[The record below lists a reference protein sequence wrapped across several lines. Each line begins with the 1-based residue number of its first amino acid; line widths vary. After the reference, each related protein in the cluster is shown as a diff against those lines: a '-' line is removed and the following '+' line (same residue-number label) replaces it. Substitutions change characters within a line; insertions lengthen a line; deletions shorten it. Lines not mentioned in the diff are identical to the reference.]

1 MYRPPTLLDPLSF
14 ALGFLAGT
22 LFWFLIGRIR
32 GLWIEMRQQAQ
43 ERREQEELQRIQSLR
58 ARYLRHVARRAQGM
72 HLAAPLFSLEEIVLP
87 PRLLAPPPHAWPGEM
102 PPAMDTVETTLPY
115 LPWWPELGTT
125 FGAPPLSVHSLLFTS
140 SPIALLAPTGYGKT
154 VALAYLALLL
164 AQENESLEEKRG
176 TLPLLFHVSELPL
189 PFEETDFRF
198 ELLADALREQCPDL
212 NISELIALIQS
223 AVAEGKAVFLL
234 DGYDELPPEKQQE
247 VSQFLRALRRAVP
260 RLQIITTVSPEQV
273 DGLLSLGFHALA
285 LQSWERWRSREFVR
299 RWGELWARQVT
310 TEVWEG
316 VTLPS
321 VDPLLIASWLEGSLE
336 GLSPLELTL
345 KVWGAFAGDMGGLDV
360 RHALAAHLR
369 RLMPPEVPIAAA
381 ETLALQSL
389 AALQP
394 YFEQKQARQWLR
406 EFEPPEVEA
415 TASEEVSQK
424 KKGKKQKQPV
434 RPSLSVIDKFVAG
447 GLLQSRRGGRLTFLH
462 PGLMHFLAAHG
473 LSAYGMQ
480 ESLAAQPEWSG
491 KWGTLT
497 YLVTESEETALLG
510 ALLQEDAPPLYR
522 QRFLL
527 GRTLRLAPPKSAWR
541 KFLAQVGKIFQ
552 DESLPCAQRAEAM
565 LALALSRDPGA
576 PTLFRYY
583 LGSASADETLC
594 LAALGS
600 GLVRDEKAV
609 QALISLFLQHSSDK
623 VRTAAAL
630 ALVNI
635 GSSEALLALA
645 RALLQGDET
654 VRRIAA
660 EALAN
665 DPLEGH
671 ATLRDGLSMEDV
683 MLRRA
688 VVYGLARVQELWAVT
703 LLQQAQMQDDHWIV
717 RNAATAVLE
726 QKTDVRRRLPRP
738 LRPPSETDWLLKFA
752 ARKGMGIAPG
762 SPATEI
768 LLQVVREGEE
778 EERASALLY
787 LRNASSDAV
796 FSTLYQVLYDPASP
810 LRESVYRLLWEM
822 AWAGE
827 KLPHPQKYGL
837 RA

>member
-72 HLAAPLFSLEEIVLP
+72 HLAAPLFALEEIVLP

-164 AQENESLEEKRG
+164 AQEDESLEEKRS

-198 ELLADALREQCPDL
+198 ELLADALMEQCPDL

-247 VSQFLRALRRAVP
+247 VSQFLRALRCAVP

-299 RWGELWARQVT
+299 RWGELWARQVA

-415 TASEEVSQK
+415 TASEEISQK

-447 GLLQSRRGGRLTFLH
+447 GLASIPYGRAPDLSPSGPDALPGRSRVERLWDAGVSRRTAGMERQVGHPHVSGGRKRGDR
-462 PGLMHFLAAHG
+462 PPWGLASRGCAA
-473 LSAYGMQ
+473 
-480 ESLAAQPEWSG
+480 
-491 KWGTLT
+491 
-497 YLVTESEETALLG
+497 
-510 ALLQEDAPPLYR
+510 
-522 QRFLL
+522 
-527 GRTLRLAPPKSAWR
+527 
-541 KFLAQVGKIFQ
+541 
-552 DESLPCAQRAEAM
+552 SLPAAFPVGAHV
-565 LALALSRDPGA
+565 APGA
-576 PTLFRYY
+576 PQKR
-583 LGSASADETLC
+583 
-594 LAALGS
+594 LA
-600 GLVRDEKAV
+600 
-609 QALISLFLQHSSDK
+609 QIP
-623 VRTAAAL
+623 
-630 ALVNI
+630 
-635 GSSEALLALA
+635 GSSG
-645 RALLQGDET
+645 Q
-654 VRRIAA
+654 
-660 EALAN
+660 N
-665 DPLEGH
+665 
-671 ATLRDGLSMEDV
+671 
-683 MLRRA
+683 
-688 VVYGLARVQELWAVT
+688 
-703 LLQQAQMQDDHWIV
+703 
-717 RNAATAVLE
+717 
-726 QKTDVRRRLPRP
+726 LP
-738 LRPPSETDWLLKFA
+738 
-752 ARKGMGIAPG
+752 G
-762 SPATEI
+762 
-768 LLQVVREGEE
+768 
-778 EERASALLY
+778 
-787 LRNASSDAV
+787 
-796 FSTLYQVLYDPASP
+796 
-810 LRESVYRLLWEM
+810 
-822 AWAGE
+822 
-827 KLPHPQKYGL
+827 
-837 RA
+837 